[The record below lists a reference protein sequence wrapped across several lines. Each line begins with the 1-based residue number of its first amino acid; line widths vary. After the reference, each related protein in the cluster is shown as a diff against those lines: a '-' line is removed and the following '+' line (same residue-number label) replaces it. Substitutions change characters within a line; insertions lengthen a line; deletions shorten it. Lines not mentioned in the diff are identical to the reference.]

1 MLEEEIP
8 RGEAAIQTIVQ
19 QMAVF
24 VSAEQYQSQ
33 QRQLDEFRTE
43 LAALLAEWEEL
54 ALQLEEQATISSS
67 NL

>member
-8 RGEAAIQTIVQ
+8 RMESAVQTVVQ

-24 VSAEQYQSQ
+24 VSAEQDQTQ

-54 ALQLEEQATISSS
+54 ALQLEEQAEIS
-67 NL
+67 